1 MKTSVMGAINVL
13 GMAKRCRAKVLQAS
27 TSEVY
32 GDPEVHPQTEDYW
45 GNVNPIG
52 PRAVYDEAKRF
63 AEAMTI
69 FAVICA
75 LVFPGIHVGRVW
87 AAYWMLPIP
96 NQMAMWP
103 GGSDNAND
111 PNTRA
116 LPAIWENF
124 PDVGAKAGALVEAA
138 TAMEAAAGEGLDA
151 LRGAM
156 GPLGGACAACHES
169 YRAPAN

>member
-1 MKTSVMGAINVL
+1 MAAGVVAALSIGTAIAQQGGNPAVNARKSVMPLYAFNLTTLGA
-13 GMAKRCRAKVLQAS
+13 MAQGKMEYDAAAAS
-27 TSEVY
+27 GAAS
-32 GDPEVHPQTEDYW
+32 
-45 GNVNPIG
+45 NL
-52 PRAVYDEAKRF
+52 A
-63 AEAMTI
+63 
-69 FAVICA
+69 A
-75 LVFPGIHVGRVW
+75 LSQ
-87 AAYWMLPIP
+87 M

-116 LPAIWENF
+116 LPAIWQNF

-169 YRAPAN
+169 YRAPQK

>member
-1 MKTSVMGAINVL
+1 MKKKSVILAAGVAVALTFGAAIAQQGGNPAVNARQSVMQLYAFNLTTLG
-13 GMAKRCRAKVLQAS
+13 GMAQGKIDYDAAAAS
-27 TSEVY
+27 AAAS
-32 GDPEVHPQTEDYW
+32 
-45 GNVNPIG
+45 NL
-52 PRAVYDEAKRF
+52 A
-63 AEAMTI
+63 
-69 FAVICA
+69 A
-75 LVFPGIHVGRVW
+75 LSQ
-87 AAYWMLPIP
+87 M